1 MLGDVVKI
9 VELMNTTHQKKL
21 AKCYDCTPEE
31 LISWLGCLNLIR
43 NICAHNSNLVD
54 ITLKTKPKSRPFWLE
69 ILSTV
74 TTVAKDGTNIEKPS
88 SKLAVVIMI
97 IVELVIKIN
106 SKYQWNGI
114 QGVIKNLCRD
124 NDERAKLLGFKSCYI
139 ARKSIDILLCKRL
152 GNEYC
157 PIKSKHGK
165 RRKKQEY
172 KRKSKKDY

>member
-1 MLGDVVKI
+1 M
-9 VELMNTTHQKKL
+9 
-21 AKCYDCTPEE
+21 
-31 LISWLGCLNLIR
+31 
-43 NICAHNSNLVD
+43 
-54 ITLKTKPKSRPFWLE
+54 
-69 ILSTV
+69 STV